1 MPMYW
6 TFNCFIGCIY
16 TVYHI
21 VYIVFFSS
29 KLTFKSW
36 ILTSEKR
43 GPSCPNWGHGRGGLG
58 DSGNARKKTF
68 FSIDVFPNLK
78 NILFSMR
85 KCFFFSFWPQRY
97 HTIQSIYFALVVLWC
112 PIHLFYFA
120 KNRDV
125 QASSRIAG
133 KSHGYQP
140 ARCKLVLERNQP
152 GPWVH
157 EVLLDHQLV
166 AVGIVFP
173 TSHLQP
179 THLATWD
186 FDAGMISQFFSPQVQ
201 VCGREEARVRYWHRD
216 KRWIFTSFGVL
227 LIYIED

>member
-1 MPMYW
+1 M
-6 TFNCFIGCIY
+6 
-16 TVYHI
+16 
-21 VYIVFFSS
+21 
-29 KLTFKSW
+29 
-36 ILTSEKR
+36 
-43 GPSCPNWGHGRGGLG
+43 
-58 DSGNARKKTF
+58 
-68 FSIDVFPNLK
+68 
-78 NILFSMR
+78 
-85 KCFFFSFWPQRY
+85 
-97 HTIQSIYFALVVLWC
+97 LWC

-140 ARCKLVLERNQP
+140 ARCKLVIERNQP
-152 GPWVH
+152 GPGVH

-186 FDAGMISQFFSPQVQ
+186 FDAGKISQKNFTSSPSLW
-201 VCGREEARVRYWHRD
+201 ARRSQGAILASWQALD
-216 KRWIFTSFGVL
+216 FTSFGVL
-227 LIYIED
+227 LIYIVDLSKLWGIDGSCSPGENDVVAWLHPGWVLQSRGQVEHQVGAVLTWGILSK

>member
-1 MPMYW
+1 MW
-6 TFNCFIGCIY
+6 
-16 TVYHI
+16 V
-21 VYIVFFSS
+21 VFFY
-29 KLTFKSW
+29 
-36 ILTSEKR
+36 
-43 GPSCPNWGHGRGGLG
+43 
-58 DSGNARKKTF
+58 
-68 FSIDVFPNLK
+68 
-78 NILFSMR
+78 
-85 KCFFFSFWPQRY
+85 FSFWSQCY
-97 HTIQSIYFALVVLWC
+97 HTIQSIYCALVVLWC

-140 ARCKLVLERNQP
+140 ARCKLVIERNQP
-152 GPWVH
+152 GPGVH

-186 FDAGMISQFFSPQVQ
+186 FEADKISQKNFTSSPSLW
-201 VCGREEARVRYWHRD
+201 ARRSQGAILASWQALD
-216 KRWIFTSFGVL
+216 FTSFGVL
-227 LIYIED
+227 LIYIVDLSKQR

>member
-1 MPMYW
+1 M
-6 TFNCFIGCIY
+6 
-16 TVYHI
+16 
-21 VYIVFFSS
+21 
-29 KLTFKSW
+29 
-36 ILTSEKR
+36 
-43 GPSCPNWGHGRGGLG
+43 
-58 DSGNARKKTF
+58 
-68 FSIDVFPNLK
+68 
-78 NILFSMR
+78 
-85 KCFFFSFWPQRY
+85 
-97 HTIQSIYFALVVLWC
+97 LWC

-125 QASSRIAG
+125 QASSCIAG

-227 LIYIED
+227 LIYIEASRDKEESMDLAHRERTMLSPGCIVGEFCKAEAKWNIRLVQFWPEGFSLSSCVSHIHQTRQSSWVDASYQRQFLQSWRRQVA